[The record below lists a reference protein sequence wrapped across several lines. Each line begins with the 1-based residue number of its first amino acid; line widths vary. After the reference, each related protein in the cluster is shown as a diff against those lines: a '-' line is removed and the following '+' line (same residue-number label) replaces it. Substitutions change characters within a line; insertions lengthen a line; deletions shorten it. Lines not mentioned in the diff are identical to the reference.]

1 MDLLALTAVAAE
13 LRREVAGAVLSRV
26 VQTAPETLVLEWWA
40 GGRGERRL
48 VIAAEPEAPR
58 LHLTALPASAWRELP
73 PPRGGPPRFCAYLRA
88 HAQGA
93 RLHDVVQPDG
103 DRVVI
108 LRLGRAGEAPA
119 RLDLVVELLGSHA
132 QVLAVGDDG
141 RVREALRRAGGTT
154 KRRLAPGDRYVPP
167 PPGGR
172 QPPLASELV
181 ERVAAGRIE
190 PRIYR
195 PAESDPVL
203 AMVWLARFEAE
214 PGRVVPGVALE
225 PFDSASAAVE
235 AFYAAPADRLARRAA
250 PLGARL
256 EKARARLLRRLA
268 AIEVDRVHLARG
280 DEFRRLG
287 DLLAAQRHRLRKGQR
302 EARLVDLFDP
312 QAPALTV
319 TLDPAL
325 DPQGNIEAYYAR
337 ARKARRGLEAVAA
350 RRAETEAELAYLDQA
365 LYAVEAAEEPA
376 DLAALEAEL
385 AEQGLVR
392 SSPPSDTS
400 RRPRLREGPDLGFV
414 GARSNRA
421 GTRVRGGADAGR
433 RGRVEAPPLRRF
445 RSSDGFE
452 IVAGKS
458 NVANDYVSTR
468 LARPEDLW
476 LHAEGYPGAHVLVRR
491 PAGRREV
498 PERTVLE
505 AAALAALY
513 SRARGATKVAVHVA
527 PAASVRKP
535 RGARPGLVALT
546 GPHRTILVAPDPDLP
561 ARLSAA
567 RPPAE
572 PQPTR

>member
-1 MDLLALTAVAAE
+1 MIAVAAE
-13 LRREVAGAVLSRV
+13 LRREGIGALLSRV

-48 VIAAEPEAPR
+48 VVTVEPEAPR
-58 LHLTALPASAWRELP
+58 LYLTALPASALRELP
-73 PPRGGPPRFCAYLRA
+73 PPPGGPPRFCAYLRA
-88 HAQGA
+88 HAEGA
-93 RLHDVVQPDG
+93 RLHAVVQPDG
-103 DRVVI
+103 DRVLI
-108 LRLGRAGEAPA
+108 LRLGRGGEEPK

-141 RVREALRRAGGTT
+141 RVREALRRTGGSA
-154 KRRLAPGDRYVPP
+154 KRRLAPGDLYVPP

-172 QPPLASELV
+172 RPPPAGDLV
-181 ERVAAGRIE
+181 ERVAIGRVE

-195 PAESDPVL
+195 PADGEPVL
-203 AMVWLARFEAE
+203 AMVRLARFEPE
-214 PGRVVPGVALE
+214 PGRVVPGVAVE
-225 PFDSASAAVE
+225 SFDSASAAVE

-250 PLGARL
+250 PLRTRL

-268 AIEVDRVHLARG
+268 AIEADRANLARG

-287 DLLAAQRHRLRKGQR
+287 DLLAAQRDRLRKGQR
-302 EARLVDLFDP
+302 AAQLVDLFDP

-319 TLDPAL
+319 ALDPAL
-325 DPQGNIEAYYAR
+325 DPQGNIETYYAR

-350 RRAETEAELAYLDQA
+350 RQAETEAELAYLDQA

-385 AEQGLVR
+385 AEQGVAV
-392 SSPPSDTS
+392 SSTKQ
-400 RRPRLREGPDLGFV
+400 RFV
-414 GARSNRA
+414 GARFAAPGNRVA
-421 GTRVRGGADAGR
+421 RGPR
-433 RGRVEAPPLRRF
+433 PGRVEAPPLRRF

-452 IVAGKS
+452 IVVGKS

-468 LARPEDLW
+468 LARPEDFW

-491 PAGRREV
+491 LAGRREV

-527 PAASVRKP
+527 PATSVRKP

-546 GPHRTILVAPDPDLP
+546 GPHRTIVVAPDPDLP

-567 RPPAE
+567 APPAD
-572 PQPTR
+572 PPLAR